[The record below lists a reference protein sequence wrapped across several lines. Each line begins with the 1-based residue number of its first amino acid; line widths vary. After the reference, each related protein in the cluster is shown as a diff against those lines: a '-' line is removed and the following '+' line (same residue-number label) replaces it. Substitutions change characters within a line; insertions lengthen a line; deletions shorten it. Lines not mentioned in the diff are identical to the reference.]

1 MLVTDRLLW
10 LREAQSLGTICPQL
24 SLAGQSLAKSK

>member
-10 LREAQSLGTICPQL
+10 LREAQSLGTVCPRL
-24 SLAGQSLAKSK
+24 SLAGQSLAKCK